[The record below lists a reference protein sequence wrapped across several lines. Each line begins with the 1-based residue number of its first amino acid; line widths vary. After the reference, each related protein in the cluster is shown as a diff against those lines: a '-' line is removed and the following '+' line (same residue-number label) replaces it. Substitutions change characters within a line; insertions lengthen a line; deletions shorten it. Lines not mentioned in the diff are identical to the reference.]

1 VSGFLVDVNLLIAM
15 AWPTHTAHDRARR
28 WFVKSSRIGWAT
40 CPFIQSGFVRI
51 VSNPAFSPDALTPR
65 DALALLSANLEH
77 PSHRF
82 YSDDISLLEAVKN
95 TGAKLLGHG
104 QITDAYLLGL
114 ARHHKLKLATLDT
127 HLRWLSEDAP
137 TSTEIIQ

>member
-1 VSGFLVDVNLLIAM
+1 VSGFLMDVNLLIAM

-28 WFVKSSRIGWAT
+28 WFLKNSRIGWAT
-40 CPFIQSGFVRI
+40 CPIIESGFVRV

-65 DALALLSANLEH
+65 DALSLLSANLEH

-82 YSDDISLLEAVKN
+82 YSDDISLFEAAKN
-95 TGAKLLGHG
+95 TGAKLIGHG

-127 HLRWLSEDAP
+127 RLRWLSEDAP
-137 TSTEIIQ
+137 TSIEMIQ